1 MVSAVPPLLVP
12 VGGFTVAM
20 VGAAGVTYVNV
31 LIRVPVPPGVVTVTV
46 CAEPAAPAGVTAVTR
61 VESTTT
67 TLVAGLPPTV
77 TALALVRFAPL
88 MVIGVPPKV
97 EPDVGLTLEIVG
109 ARMMYVNAP
118 GAVTFPPPVVTVT
131 SCAPAVPAGVC
142 AVMEVALT
150 TTTLT
155 AAAPPTCTVA
165 PAIKL
170 VPVMVMGV
178 PPPAEPEVGLTV
190 VKVGALGM
198 LPVTMFENKV
208 PPVACT
214 L

>member
-12 VGGFTVAM
+12 VDGLTVTM
-20 VGAAGVTYVNV
+20 VGAAGATYVNV

-46 CAEPAAPAGVTAVTR
+46 CAEPAAPAGVTAVTC

-67 TLVAGLPPTV
+67 TLVAGLPATV
-77 TALALVRFAPL
+77 TALALVRFAPV
-88 MVIGVPPKV
+88 MVIAVPPKV
-97 EPDVGLTLEIVG
+97 EPDVGLTLAIVG
-109 ARMMYVNAP
+109 ARMLYVNAP
-118 GAVTFPPPVVTVT
+118 VAVTVQPPVVTVT

-142 AVMEVALT
+142 AVIEVALT
-150 TTTLT
+150 TTTLV
-155 AAAPPTCTVA
+155 AAAPPTVTVA

-170 VPVMVMGV
+170 VPVIVMSV
-178 PPPAEPEVGLTV
+178 PPAAEPEVGLTV
-190 VKVGALGM
+190 VIVGGGGM
-198 LPVTMFENKV
+198 LPVTMLENKV